1 LDSLQIFR
9 SGQVDFSTRVV
20 PGRQVKKGLH
30 EPKAKK
36 CIVTGE
42 RAARDLKN
50 LRGCNGMKQYRI
62 GPIHFVF
69 LWIVFGVGA
78 ASAAALDAPQTLHHP
93 RYKTG
98 SHLSTT
104 HRAVVHT
111 GTATAS
117 RTSTTHASG
126 KRTSTLHRRYAS
138 RSGVRVA
145 GRTSAASHLA
155 ATSGAHLRTV
165 SLHRH
170 RYYERFTANSFVTEA
185 VGADDITTGEDPV
198 VRQAAIDALG
208 DMNGTAVVINP
219 ANGRIL
225 AMVNQKLALSPGAE
239 PCSTI
244 KLTVALAALSESLV
258 TNDTMV
264 QLAGFRMN
272 MTQALAKS
280 NNLYF
285 EELGRELGFD
295 RVRHYATQ
303 FGLGE
308 LAGYNI
314 AGEQLG
320 EYPDQAIPESEGG
333 VGRMCSFGQGVSLTP
348 LQLGAFVAA
357 IANGGTLYYLQ
368 HPTTP
373 EAIANFEPRVK
384 RTLDIARYLPDLEDG
399 MAGAVEYGTARRLRA
414 NFRELPIFGKTGTCS
429 NDGTR
434 FGWFAAYSES
444 PQGGLVTVFF
454 LEGGRAT
461 FGPRAAELTG
471 AFYANLWDRD
481 YFGEKNQEAVSAP
494 DQTRPHGA
502 MLPVSAN
509 GAAAVA
515 HQ

>member
-1 LDSLQIFR
+1 MKLFR
-9 SGQVDFSTRVV
+9 V
-20 PGRQVKKGLH
+20 
-30 EPKAKK
+30 
-36 CIVTGE
+36 
-42 RAARDLKN
+42 
-50 LRGCNGMKQYRI
+50 
-62 GPIHFVF
+62 GPIH
-69 LWIVFGVGA
+69 IVFIILGVGA
-78 ASAAALDAPQTLHHP
+78 TCAWALDAPQTLHHSRS
-93 RYKTG
+93 RYL
-98 SHLSTT
+98 SHFSSTHRSTT
-104 HRAVVHT
+104 NRSASYPGSSRT
-111 GTATAS
+111 TAS
-117 RTSTTHASG
+117 KTSLLPASTAHTAAYRAGYRSTYRSAGHITAARTT
-126 KRTSTLHRRYAS
+126 
-138 RSGVRVA
+138 
-145 GRTSAASHLA
+145 TSATLRS
-155 ATSGAHLRTV
+155 ATY
-165 SLHRH
+165 HRVH
-170 RYYERFTANSFVTEA
+170 HYYERFTANSFIQGEN
-185 VGADDITTGEDPV
+185 GAGDDIAGEDPV

-258 TNDTMV
+258 TSDTMV

-285 EELGRELGFD
+285 EELGRELGFE

-314 AGEQLG
+314 PGEQLG
-320 EYPDQAIPESEGG
+320 VYPDQPISEAEGG
-333 VGRMCSFGQGVSLTP
+333 VARMCSFGQGVSVTP

-373 EAIANFEPRVK
+373 DEVASFQPRVK
-384 RTLDIARYLPDLEDG
+384 RTLDLARYTPDLEDG

-471 AFYANLWDRD
+471 AFYANLWDHN
-481 YFGEKNQEAVSAP
+481 YFGETNQEAQSGLAGTPAPIAAPRPLPTSVSA
-494 DQTRPHGA
+494 A
-502 MLPVSAN
+502 PV
-509 GAAAVA
+509 
-515 HQ
+515 Q